1 MSDNPSESTRK
12 LIPSMKP
19 FFPEQDI
26 KELSKGFED
35 ILRSGQL
42 TSGKYTKEF
51 EEAFARYIGV
61 KHAIAANSGT
71 ATLQMI
77 YTALDVRGKEVI
89 TPTNTYIAT
98 SNAVIFSGGKPVLA
112 DIDASSLCIDVEDAF
127 SKVTKNTKV
136 MVVVHIA
143 GLIHPRIDEIRERCD
158 KQGIILVE
166 DAAHAHGAAIGN
178 RKAGSLS
185 RAASF
190 SFYPAKPMTTMEGGM
205 VTTDD
210 DQIDQVSRELRN
222 HGKGPNGLHVK
233 VGFNWRMVEINS
245 LIGLQQ
251 LRRLDEILEKKAKI
265 AKVYESALA
274 DQELMSLI
282 KVPDGTRHSYYKYP
296 VTLAKSVNVEK
307 VQLTLKNKYRVE
319 NGTIYYPPCH
329 LEPVYRELFG
339 YKPGD
344 MPVSE
349 DVLKRTVALPIY
361 ADMDPQDASYAA
373 ESLIAAI
380 KES

>member
-1 MSDNPSESTRK
+1 
-12 LIPSMKP
+12 MKP